1 MLKNFFKGFGIALL
15 AMVIFALFWWVIK
28 LLVDVAVAALGFVAG
43 IFAPW
48 ALIILIAIIAGIWY
62 MNKHK
67 DEDVVIINN

>member
-28 LLVDVAVAALGFVAG
+28 LLVDVTAAALGLVAG

-48 ALIILIAIIAGIWY
+48 VLVLLIAIVAGIWY

-67 DEDVVIINN
+67 NEEVVVINH

>member
-15 AMVIFALFWWVIK
+15 AMVVFALFWWVIK
-28 LLVDVAVAALGFVAG
+28 LLVDVTVAALGFVAG

-48 ALIILIAIIAGIWY
+48 VLILLIAIVAGIWY

-67 DEDVVIINN
+67 DEEVVIINH